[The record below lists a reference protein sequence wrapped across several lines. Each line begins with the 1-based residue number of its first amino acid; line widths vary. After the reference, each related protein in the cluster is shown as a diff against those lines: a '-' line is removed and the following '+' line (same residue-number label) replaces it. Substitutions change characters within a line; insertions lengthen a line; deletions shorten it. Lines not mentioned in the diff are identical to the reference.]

1 MTNNDLRTTTT
12 IRAALRAAVARIDA
26 AGEHAPANTAR
37 QLLSVATGRAREWL
51 LAHDDEALGE
61 AQARALETLLGRVAA
76 REPLAYVLGERGFH
90 GITLKIDPRALIP
103 RPETEML
110 VDLALAALKALPP
123 GATVIDVGTGSGAAA
138 IAIALGAPDA
148 NVVACD
154 VSADALSLAR
164 ENAERLGAR
173 VTFIQSDL
181 LSNVSYLA
189 PIVVAN
195 LPYVTREEID
205 MLPPEIQAHE
215 PRVALDGG
223 ADGLDLVRRL
233 LAQLGGDPARRAALR
248 YVWLEVGASQ
258 GQAALA
264 LARAA
269 FSDARTRILQD
280 LARLDRVI
288 AIEFE
293 K

>member
-1 MTNNDLRTTTT
+1 MSLT
-12 IRAALRAAVARIDA
+12 IRIALRAAIARLDA
-26 AGEHAPANTAR
+26 AGVDAPASTAR
-37 QLLSVATGRAREWL
+37 QLLSVATSRPREWL
-51 LAHDDEALGE
+51 LAHDDETLPE
-61 AQARALETLLGRVAA
+61 AQARALETLLARVAA
-76 REPLAYVLGERGFH
+76 REPLAYVLGERGFR
-90 GITLKIDPRALIP
+90 GLTLKIDPRALIP

-110 VDLALAALKALPP
+110 VDLALAAVRALPA
-123 GATVIDVGTGSGAAA
+123 GAAVIDVGTGSGAAA
-138 IAIALGAPDA
+138 IAIALGAPTA
-148 NVVACD
+148 RVIACD

-173 VTFIQSDL
+173 VSFVESDL
-181 LSNVSYLA
+181 LSNVPDLA

-223 ADGLDLVRRL
+223 TDGLDLVRRL
-233 LAQLGGDPARRAALR
+233 LAQLSAEPARRAALR
-248 YVWLEVGASQ
+248 HVWLEVGASQ
-258 GQAALA
+258 GPAALA

-269 FSDARTRILQD
+269 FPDARTRILQD

-293 K
+293 A

>member
-1 MTNNDLRTTTT
+1 MSLT
-12 IRAALRAAVARIDA
+12 IRIALRAAIARLDA
-26 AGEHAPANTAR
+26 AGVDAPASTAR
-37 QLLSVATGRAREWL
+37 QLLSVATSRPREWL
-51 LAHDDEALGE
+51 LAHDDETLPE
-61 AQARALETLLGRVAA
+61 AQARALETLLARVAA
-76 REPLAYVLGERGFH
+76 REPLAYVLGERGFR
-90 GITLKIDPRALIP
+90 GLTLKIDPRALIP

-110 VDLALAALKALPP
+110 VDLALAAVRALPA
-123 GATVIDVGTGSGAAA
+123 GAAVIDVGTGSGAAA
-138 IAIALGAPDA
+138 IAIALGAPTA
-148 NVVACD
+148 RVIACD

-173 VTFIQSDL
+173 VSFVESDL
-181 LSNVSYLA
+181 LSNVPDPA

-223 ADGLDLVRRL
+223 TDGLDLVRRL
-233 LAQLGGDPARRAALR
+233 LAQLSAEPARRAALR
-248 YVWLEVGASQ
+248 HVWLEVGASQ
-258 GQAALA
+258 GPAALA

-269 FSDARTRILQD
+269 FPDARTRILQD

-293 K
+293 A

>member
-1 MTNNDLRTTTT
+1 MSLT
-12 IRAALRAAVARIDA
+12 IRIALRAAIARLDA
-26 AGEHAPANTAR
+26 AGVDAPASTAR
-37 QLLSVATGRAREWL
+37 QLLSVATSRPREWL
-51 LAHDDEALGE
+51 LAHDDETLPE
-61 AQARALETLLGRVAA
+61 AQARALETLLARVAA

-90 GITLKIDPRALIP
+90 GLTLKIDPRALIP

-110 VDLALAALKALPP
+110 VDLALAAVRALPA
-123 GATVIDVGTGSGAAA
+123 GAAVIDVGTGSGAAA
-138 IAIALGAPDA
+138 IAIALGAPTA
-148 NVVACD
+148 RVIACD

-173 VTFIQSDL
+173 VSFVESDL
-181 LSNVSYLA
+181 MSNVPDLA

-223 ADGLDLVRRL
+223 TDGLDLVRRL
-233 LAQLGGDPARRAALR
+233 LAQLSAEPARRAALR
-248 YVWLEVGASQ
+248 HVWLEVGASQ
-258 GQAALA
+258 GPAALA

-269 FSDARTRILQD
+269 FPDARTRILQD

-293 K
+293 A

>member
-1 MTNNDLRTTTT
+1 MSPT
-12 IRAALRAAVARIDA
+12 IRIALRAAIARLDA
-26 AGEHAPANTAR
+26 AGVDAPASTAR
-37 QLLSVATGRAREWL
+37 QLLSVATSRPREWL
-51 LAHDDEALGE
+51 LAHDDETLPE
-61 AQARALETLLGRVAA
+61 AQARALETLLARVAA

-90 GITLKIDPRALIP
+90 GLTLKIDPRALIP

-110 VDLALAALKALPP
+110 VDLALAAVRALPA
-123 GATVIDVGTGSGAAA
+123 GAAVIDVGTGSGAAA
-138 IAIALGAPDA
+138 IAIALGAPTA
-148 NVVACD
+148 RVIACD

-173 VTFIQSDL
+173 VSFVESDL
-181 LSNVSYLA
+181 LSNVPDLA

-223 ADGLDLVRRL
+223 TDGLDLVRRL
-233 LAQLGGDPARRAALR
+233 LAQLSAEPARRAALR
-248 YVWLEVGASQ
+248 HVWLEVGASQ
-258 GQAALA
+258 GPAALA

-269 FSDARTRILQD
+269 FPDARTRILQD

-293 K
+293 A

>member
-1 MTNNDLRTTTT
+1 MSPT
-12 IRAALRAAVARIDA
+12 IRIALRAAIARLDA
-26 AGEHAPANTAR
+26 AGVDAPASTAR
-37 QLLSVATGRAREWL
+37 QLLCVATGRPREWL
-51 LAHDDEALGE
+51 LAHDDETLPE
-61 AQARALETLLGRVAA
+61 AQARALEKLLARVAA

-90 GITLKIDPRALIP
+90 GLTLKIDPRALIP

-110 VDLALAALKALPP
+110 VDLALAAVRALPA
-123 GATVIDVGTGSGAAA
+123 GAAVIDVGTGSGAAA
-138 IAIALGAPDA
+138 IAIALGAPTA
-148 NVVACD
+148 RVIACD

-173 VTFIQSDL
+173 VSFVESDL
-181 LSNVSYLA
+181 LSNVPDLA

-223 ADGLDLVRRL
+223 TDGLDLVRRL
-233 LAQLGGDPARRAALR
+233 LAQLSAEPARRAALR
-248 YVWLEVGASQ
+248 HVWLEVGASQ
-258 GQAALA
+258 GPAALA

-269 FSDARTRILQD
+269 FPDARTRILQD

-288 AIEFE
+288 AIEFDP
-293 K
+293 

>member
-1 MTNNDLRTTTT
+1 MSLT
-12 IRAALRAAVARIDA
+12 IRIALRAAIARLDA
-26 AGEHAPANTAR
+26 AGVDAPASTAR
-37 QLLSVATGRAREWL
+37 QLLSVATSRPREWL
-51 LAHDDEALGE
+51 LAHDDETLSE
-61 AQARALETLLGRVAA
+61 AQARALETLLARVAA

-90 GITLKIDPRALIP
+90 GLTLKIDPRALIP

-110 VDLALAALKALPP
+110 VDLALAAVRALPA
-123 GATVIDVGTGSGAAA
+123 GAAVIDVGTGSGAAA
-138 IAIALGAPDA
+138 IAIALGAPTA
-148 NVVACD
+148 RVIACD

-173 VTFIQSDL
+173 VSFVESDL
-181 LSNVSYLA
+181 LSNVPDLA

-223 ADGLDLVRRL
+223 TDGLDLVRRL
-233 LAQLGGDPARRAALR
+233 LAQLSAEPARRAALR
-248 YVWLEVGASQ
+248 HVWLEVGASQ
-258 GQAALA
+258 GPAALA

-269 FSDARTRILQD
+269 FPDARTRILQD

-293 K
+293 A

>member
-1 MTNNDLRTTTT
+1 MSLT
-12 IRAALRAAVARIDA
+12 IRIALRAAIARLDA
-26 AGEHAPANTAR
+26 AGVDAPASTAR
-37 QLLSVATGRAREWL
+37 QLLSVATSRPREWL
-51 LAHDDEALGE
+51 LAHDDETLPE
-61 AQARALETLLGRVAA
+61 AQARALETLLARIAA

-90 GITLKIDPRALIP
+90 GLTLKIDPRALIP

-110 VDLALAALKALPP
+110 VDLALAAVRALPA
-123 GATVIDVGTGSGAAA
+123 GAAVIDVGTGSGAAA
-138 IAIALGAPDA
+138 IAIALGAPTA
-148 NVVACD
+148 RVIACD

-173 VTFIQSDL
+173 VSFVESDL
-181 LSNVSYLA
+181 LSNVPDLA

-223 ADGLDLVRRL
+223 TDGLDLVRRL
-233 LAQLGGDPARRAALR
+233 LAQLSAEPARRAALR
-248 YVWLEVGASQ
+248 HVWLEVGASQ
-258 GQAALA
+258 GPAALA

-269 FSDARTRILQD
+269 FPDARTRILQD

-293 K
+293 A

>member
-1 MTNNDLRTTTT
+1 MSLT
-12 IRAALRAAVARIDA
+12 IRIALRAAIARLDA
-26 AGEHAPANTAR
+26 AGVDAPASTAR
-37 QLLSVATGRAREWL
+37 QLLSVATSRPREWL
-51 LAHDDEALGE
+51 LAHDDETLPE
-61 AQARALETLLGRVAA
+61 AQARALETLLARVAA

-90 GITLKIDPRALIP
+90 GLTLKIDPRALIP

-110 VDLALAALKALPP
+110 VDLALAAVRTLPA
-123 GATVIDVGTGSGAAA
+123 GAAVIDVGTGSGAAA
-138 IAIALGAPDA
+138 IAIALGAPTA
-148 NVVACD
+148 RVIACD

-173 VTFIQSDL
+173 VSFVESDL
-181 LSNVSYLA
+181 LSNVPDPA

-223 ADGLDLVRRL
+223 TDGLDLVRRL
-233 LAQLGGDPARRAALR
+233 LAQLSAEPARRAALR
-248 YVWLEVGASQ
+248 HVWLEVGASQ
-258 GQAALA
+258 GPAALA

-269 FSDARTRILQD
+269 FPDARTRILQD

-293 K
+293 A

>member
-1 MTNNDLRTTTT
+1 MSPT
-12 IRAALRAAVARIDA
+12 IRIALRAAIARLDA
-26 AGEHAPANTAR
+26 AGVDAPASTAR
-37 QLLSVATGRAREWL
+37 QLLSVATSRPREWL
-51 LAHDDEALGE
+51 LAHDDETLPE
-61 AQARALETLLGRVAA
+61 AQARALETLLARVAA

-90 GITLKIDPRALIP
+90 GLTLKIDPRALIP

-110 VDLALAALKALPP
+110 VDLALAAVRALPA
-123 GATVIDVGTGSGAAA
+123 GAAVIDVGTGSGAAA
-138 IAIALGAPDA
+138 IAIALGAPTA
-148 NVVACD
+148 RVIACD
-154 VSADALSLAR
+154 VSADALSLAH

-173 VTFIQSDL
+173 VSFVESDL
-181 LSNVSYLA
+181 LSNVPDIA

-223 ADGLDLVRRL
+223 TDGLDLVRRL
-233 LAQLGGDPARRAALR
+233 LAQLSAEPARRAALR
-248 YVWLEVGASQ
+248 HVWLEVGASQ
-258 GQAALA
+258 GPAALA

-269 FSDARTRILQD
+269 FPDARTRILQD

-293 K
+293 A

>member
-1 MTNNDLRTTTT
+1 MSLT
-12 IRAALRAAVARIDA
+12 IRIALRAAIARLDA
-26 AGEHAPANTAR
+26 AGVDAPASTAR
-37 QLLSVATGRAREWL
+37 QLLSVATSRPREWL
-51 LAHDDEALGE
+51 LAHDDETLSE
-61 AQARALETLLGRVAA
+61 AQARALETLLARVAA

-90 GITLKIDPRALIP
+90 GLTLKIDPRALIP

-110 VDLALAALKALPP
+110 VDLALAAVRTLPA
-123 GATVIDVGTGSGAAA
+123 GAAVIDVGTGSGAAA
-138 IAIALGAPDA
+138 IAIALGAPTA
-148 NVVACD
+148 RVIACD

-173 VTFIQSDL
+173 VSFVESDL
-181 LSNVSYLA
+181 LSNVPDPA

-223 ADGLDLVRRL
+223 TDGLDLVRRL
-233 LAQLGGDPARRAALR
+233 LAQLSAEPARRAALR
-248 YVWLEVGASQ
+248 HVWLEVGASQ
-258 GQAALA
+258 GPAALA

-269 FSDARTRILQD
+269 FPDARTRILQD

-293 K
+293 A

>member
-1 MTNNDLRTTTT
+1 MSLT
-12 IRAALRAAVARIDA
+12 IRIALRAAIARLDA
-26 AGEHAPANTAR
+26 AGVDAPASTAR
-37 QLLSVATGRAREWL
+37 QLLSVATSRPREWL
-51 LAHDDEALGE
+51 LAHDDETLPE
-61 AQARALETLLGRVAA
+61 AQARALETLLARVAA

-90 GITLKIDPRALIP
+90 GLTLKIDPRALIP

-110 VDLALAALKALPP
+110 VDLALAAVRTLPA
-123 GATVIDVGTGSGAAA
+123 GAAVIDVGTGSGAAA
-138 IAIALGAPDA
+138 IAIALGAPTA
-148 NVVACD
+148 RVIACD

-173 VTFIQSDL
+173 VSFVESDL
-181 LSNVSYLA
+181 LSNVPDLA

-223 ADGLDLVRRL
+223 TDGLDLVRRL
-233 LAQLGGDPARRAALR
+233 LAQLSAEPARRAALR
-248 YVWLEVGASQ
+248 HVWLEVGASQ
-258 GQAALA
+258 GPAALA

-269 FSDARTRILQD
+269 FPDARTRILQD

-293 K
+293 A

>member
-1 MTNNDLRTTTT
+1 MSLT
-12 IRAALRAAVARIDA
+12 IRIALRAAIARLDA
-26 AGEHAPANTAR
+26 AGVDAPASTAR
-37 QLLSVATGRAREWL
+37 QLLSVATSRPREWL
-51 LAHDDEALGE
+51 LAHDDETLPE
-61 AQARALETLLGRVAA
+61 AQARALETLLARVAA

-90 GITLKIDPRALIP
+90 GLTLKIDPRALIP

-110 VDLALAALKALPP
+110 VDLALAAVRTLPA
-123 GATVIDVGTGSGAAA
+123 GAAVIDVGTGSGAAA
-138 IAIALGAPDA
+138 IAIALGAPTA
-148 NVVACD
+148 RVIACD

-173 VTFIQSDL
+173 VSFVESDL
-181 LSNVSYLA
+181 LSNVPDLA

-223 ADGLDLVRRL
+223 TDGLDLVRRL
-233 LAQLGGDPARRAALR
+233 LAQLSAEPARRAALR
-248 YVWLEVGASQ
+248 HVWLEVGASQ
-258 GQAALA
+258 GPAALA

-269 FSDARTRILQD
+269 FPDARTRLLQD

-293 K
+293 A

>member
-1 MTNNDLRTTTT
+1 MSLT
-12 IRAALRAAVARIDA
+12 IQVALRAAIARLDG
-26 AGEHAPANTAR
+26 AGVDAPASTAR
-37 QLLSVATGRAREWL
+37 QLLSVATGQPRAWL
-51 LAHDDEALGE
+51 LAHDDEALPE
-61 AQARALETLLGRVAA
+61 AQARTLESLLERVAA

-110 VDLALAALKALPP
+110 VDLTLAALRALPA
-123 GATVIDVGTGSGAAA
+123 GAAVIDVGTGSGAAA
-138 IAIALGAPDA
+138 IAIALGAPA
-148 NVVACD
+148 ARVIACD

-164 ENAERLGAR
+164 ENAARLGAR
-173 VTFIQSDL
+173 VEFVVSDL
-181 LSNVSYLA
+181 LSNVPDLA

-233 LAQLGGDPARRAALR
+233 LAQLSGDAVRRAALR
-248 YVWLEVGASQ
+248 HVWLEVGASQ
-258 GQAALA
+258 GPAARDLAQAAFPD
-264 LARAA
+264 ARA
-269 FSDARTRILQD
+269 RILQD

-293 K
+293 S

>member
-1 MTNNDLRTTTT
+1 MSFT
-12 IRAALRAAVARIDA
+12 IQVALRAAITRLNG
-26 AGEHAPANTAR
+26 AGVDAPASTAR
-37 QLLSVATGRAREWL
+37 QLLSVATGRPREWL
-51 LAHDDEALGE
+51 LAHDDEALPD
-61 AQARALETLLGRVAA
+61 AQALTLESLLARVAA

-90 GITLKIDPRALIP
+90 GLTLKIDPRALIP

-110 VDLALAALKALPP
+110 VDLALAAVRTLPA
-123 GATVIDVGTGSGAAA
+123 GAAVIDVGTGSGAAA
-138 IAIALGAPDA
+138 IAIALGAPTA
-148 NVVACD
+148 RVIACD

-173 VTFIQSDL
+173 VSFVESDL
-181 LSNVSYLA
+181 LSNVPDPA

-223 ADGLDLVRRL
+223 TDGLDLVRRL
-233 LAQLGGDPARRAALR
+233 LAQLSAEPARRAALR
-248 YVWLEVGASQ
+248 HVWLEVGASQ
-258 GQAALA
+258 GPAALA

-269 FSDARTRILQD
+269 FPDARTRILQD

-293 K
+293 A

>member
-1 MTNNDLRTTTT
+1 MSPT
-12 IRAALRAAVARIDA
+12 IRIALRAAIARLDA
-26 AGEHAPANTAR
+26 AGVDAPASTAR
-37 QLLSVATGRAREWL
+37 QLLSVATSRPREWL
-51 LAHDDEALGE
+51 LAHDDETLPE
-61 AQARALETLLGRVAA
+61 AQARALETLLARVAA

-90 GITLKIDPRALIP
+90 GLTLKIDPRALIP

-110 VDLALAALKALPP
+110 VDLALAAVRALPA
-123 GATVIDVGTGSGAAA
+123 GAAVIDVGTGSGAAA
-138 IAIALGAPDA
+138 IAIALGAPTA
-148 NVVACD
+148 RVIACD

-173 VTFIQSDL
+173 VSFVESDL
-181 LSNVSYLA
+181 LSNVPDPA

-223 ADGLDLVRRL
+223 TDGLDLVRRL
-233 LAQLGGDPARRAALR
+233 LAQLSAEPARRAALR
-248 YVWLEVGASQ
+248 HVWLEVGASQ
-258 GQAALA
+258 GPAALA

-269 FSDARTRILQD
+269 FPDARTRILQD

-293 K
+293 A

>member
-1 MTNNDLRTTTT
+1 MSLT
-12 IRAALRAAVARIDA
+12 IRIALRAAIARLDA
-26 AGEHAPANTAR
+26 AGVDAPASTAR
-37 QLLSVATGRAREWL
+37 QLLSVATSRPREWL
-51 LAHDDEALGE
+51 LAHDDETLPE
-61 AQARALETLLGRVAA
+61 AQARALETLLARVAA

-90 GITLKIDPRALIP
+90 SLTLKIDPRALIP

-110 VDLALAALKALPP
+110 VDLALAAVRALPA
-123 GATVIDVGTGSGAAA
+123 GAAVIDVGTGSGAAA
-138 IAIALGAPDA
+138 IAIALGAPTA
-148 NVVACD
+148 RVIACD

-173 VTFIQSDL
+173 VSFVESDL
-181 LSNVSYLA
+181 LSNVPDLA

-223 ADGLDLVRRL
+223 TDGLDLVRRL
-233 LAQLGGDPARRAALR
+233 LAQLSAEPARRAALR
-248 YVWLEVGASQ
+248 HVWLEVGASQ
-258 GQAALA
+258 GPAALA

-269 FSDARTRILQD
+269 FPDARTRILQD

-293 K
+293 A

>member
-1 MTNNDLRTTTT
+1 MSPT
-12 IRAALRAAVARIDA
+12 IRIALRAAIARLDA
-26 AGEHAPANTAR
+26 AGVDAPASTAR
-37 QLLSVATGRAREWL
+37 QLLSVATNRPREWL
-51 LAHDDEALGE
+51 LAHDDETLPE
-61 AQARALETLLGRVAA
+61 AQARALETLLARVAA

-90 GITLKIDPRALIP
+90 GLTLKIDPRALIP

-110 VDLALAALKALPP
+110 VDLALAAVRALPA
-123 GATVIDVGTGSGAAA
+123 GAAVIDVGTGSGAAA
-138 IAIALGAPDA
+138 IAIALGAPTA
-148 NVVACD
+148 RVIACD

-173 VTFIQSDL
+173 VSFVESDL
-181 LSNVSYLA
+181 LSNVPDPA

-223 ADGLDLVRRL
+223 TDGLDLVRRL
-233 LAQLGGDPARRAALR
+233 LAQLSAEPARRAALR
-248 YVWLEVGASQ
+248 HVWLEVGASQ
-258 GQAALA
+258 GPAALA

-269 FSDARTRILQD
+269 FPDARTRILQD

-293 K
+293 A

>member
-1 MTNNDLRTTTT
+1 MSPT
-12 IRAALRAAVARIDA
+12 IRIALRAAIARLDA
-26 AGEHAPANTAR
+26 AGVDAPASTAR
-37 QLLSVATGRAREWL
+37 QLLSVATSRPREWL
-51 LAHDDEALGE
+51 LAHDDETLPE
-61 AQARALETLLGRVAA
+61 AQARALETLLARVAA

-90 GITLKIDPRALIP
+90 GLTLKIDPRALIP

-110 VDLALAALKALPP
+110 VDLALAAVRTLPA
-123 GATVIDVGTGSGAAA
+123 GAAVIDVGTGSGAAA
-138 IAIALGAPDA
+138 IAIALGAPTA
-148 NVVACD
+148 RVIACD

-173 VTFIQSDL
+173 VSFVESDL
-181 LSNVSYLA
+181 LSNVPDLA

-223 ADGLDLVRRL
+223 TDGLDLVRRL
-233 LAQLGGDPARRAALR
+233 LAQLSAEPARRAALR
-248 YVWLEVGASQ
+248 HVWLEVGASQ
-258 GQAALA
+258 GPAALA

-269 FSDARTRILQD
+269 FPDARTRILQD

-293 K
+293 A

>member
-1 MTNNDLRTTTT
+1 MTTLK
-12 IRAALRAAVARIDA
+12 AALRAAIARLDA
-26 AGEHAPANTAR
+26 AGVDAPASTAR
-37 QLLSVATGRAREWL
+37 QLLSVAAGRPREWL
-51 LAHDDEALGE
+51 LAHDDETLPD
-61 AQARALETLLGRVAA
+61 AQARALETLLARVAA

-110 VDLALAALKALPP
+110 VDLTLAALKALPP

-138 IAIALGAPDA
+138 IAIALGARSA
-148 NVVACD
+148 HIIACD

-173 VTFIQSDL
+173 VTFVQSDL
-181 LSNVSYLA
+181 LSNVPDLA

-233 LAQLGGDPARRAALR
+233 LAQLSADPARRAALR
-248 YVWLEVGASQ
+248 HVWLEVGASQ
-258 GQAALA
+258 GAAARDLAQAAFPD
-264 LARAA
+264 ARA
-269 FSDARTRILQD
+269 RILQD

-288 AIEFE
+288 AIEFDP
-293 K
+293 

>member
-1 MTNNDLRTTTT
+1 MTDDASRMMVS
-12 IRAALRAAVARIDA
+12 IRIALRAAITRLDA
-26 AGEHAPANTAR
+26 AGVDAPASTAR
-37 QLLSVATGRAREWL
+37 QLLSVATGRPREWL
-51 LAHDDEALGE
+51 LAHDDEILPE
-61 AQARALETLLGRVAA
+61 AQAQTLETLLTRVAA

-110 VDLALAALKALPP
+110 VDLTLAALKALPP

-138 IAIALGAPDA
+138 IAIALGGPGAH
-148 NVVACD
+148 VIACD

-173 VTFIQSDL
+173 VTFVQSDL
-181 LSNVSYLA
+181 LSNVPDLA

-233 LAQLGGDPARRAALR
+233 LAQLSADPARRAALR
-248 YVWLEVGASQ
+248 HVWLEVGASQ
-258 GQAALA
+258 GPAARDLAQAAFPA
-264 LARAA
+264 ARA
-269 FSDARTRILQD
+269 RILQD

-288 AIEFE
+288 AIEFDP
-293 K
+293 

>member
-1 MTNNDLRTTTT
+1 MSLT
-12 IRAALRAAVARIDA
+12 IRIALRAAIARLDA
-26 AGEHAPANTAR
+26 AGVDAPASTAR
-37 QLLSVATGRAREWL
+37 QLLSVATSRPREWL
-51 LAHDDEALGE
+51 LAHDDETLPE
-61 AQARALETLLGRVAA
+61 AQARALETLLARVAA

-90 GITLKIDPRALIP
+90 GLTLKIDPRALIP

-110 VDLALAALKALPP
+110 VDLALAAVRALPA
-123 GATVIDVGTGSGAAA
+123 GAAVIDVGTGSGAAA
-138 IAIALGAPDA
+138 IAIALGAPTA
-148 NVVACD
+148 RVIACD

-173 VTFIQSDL
+173 VSFVESDL
-181 LSNVSYLA
+181 LSNVPDIA

-223 ADGLDLVRRL
+223 TDGLDLVRRL
-233 LAQLGGDPARRAALR
+233 LAQLSAEPARRAALR
-248 YVWLEVGASQ
+248 HVWLEVGASQ
-258 GQAALA
+258 GPAALA

-269 FSDARTRILQD
+269 FPDARTRILQD

-293 K
+293 A

>member
-1 MTNNDLRTTTT
+1 MSLT
-12 IRAALRAAVARIDA
+12 IRIALRAAIARLDA
-26 AGEHAPANTAR
+26 AGVDAPASTAR
-37 QLLSVATGRAREWL
+37 QLLSVATSRPREWL
-51 LAHDDEALGE
+51 LAHDDETLPE
-61 AQARALETLLGRVAA
+61 AQARALETLLARVAA

-90 GITLKIDPRALIP
+90 GLTLKIDPRALIP

-110 VDLALAALKALPP
+110 VDLALAAVRALPA
-123 GATVIDVGTGSGAAA
+123 GAAVIDVGTGSGAAA
-138 IAIALGAPDA
+138 IAIALGAPTA
-148 NVVACD
+148 RVIACD

-173 VTFIQSDL
+173 VSFVESDL
-181 LSNVSYLA
+181 LSNVPDPA

-215 PRVALDGG
+215 PRGALDGG
-223 ADGLDLVRRL
+223 TDGLDLVRRL
-233 LAQLGGDPARRAALR
+233 LAQLSAEPARRAALR
-248 YVWLEVGASQ
+248 HVWLEVGASQ
-258 GQAALA
+258 GPAALA

-269 FSDARTRILQD
+269 FPDARTRILQD

-293 K
+293 A

>member
-1 MTNNDLRTTTT
+1 MSLT
-12 IRAALRAAVARIDA
+12 IRIALRAAIARLDA
-26 AGEHAPANTAR
+26 AGVDAPASTAR
-37 QLLSVATGRAREWL
+37 QLLSVATSRPREWL
-51 LAHDDEALGE
+51 LAHDDETLPE
-61 AQARALETLLGRVAA
+61 AQARALETLLARIAA

-90 GITLKIDPRALIP
+90 GLTLKIDPRALIP

-110 VDLALAALKALPP
+110 VDLALAAVRTLPA
-123 GATVIDVGTGSGAAA
+123 GAAVIDVGTGSGAAA
-138 IAIALGAPDA
+138 IAIALGAPTA
-148 NVVACD
+148 RVIACD

-173 VTFIQSDL
+173 VSFVESDL
-181 LSNVSYLA
+181 LSNVPDLA

-223 ADGLDLVRRL
+223 TDGLDLVRRL
-233 LAQLGGDPARRAALR
+233 LAQLSAEPARRAALR
-248 YVWLEVGASQ
+248 HVWLEVGASQ
-258 GQAALA
+258 GPAALA

-269 FSDARTRILQD
+269 FPDARTRILQD

-293 K
+293 A

>member
-1 MTNNDLRTTTT
+1 MSLT
-12 IRAALRAAVARIDA
+12 IRIALRAAIARLDA
-26 AGEHAPANTAR
+26 AGVDAPASTAR
-37 QLLSVATGRAREWL
+37 QLLSVATSRPREWL
-51 LAHDDEALGE
+51 LAHDDETLPE
-61 AQARALETLLGRVAA
+61 AQARALETLLARVAA

-90 GITLKIDPRALIP
+90 GLTLKIDPRALIP

-110 VDLALAALKALPP
+110 VDLALAAVRALPA
-123 GATVIDVGTGSGAAA
+123 GAAVIDVGTGSGAAA
-138 IAIALGAPDA
+138 IAIALGAPTA
-148 NVVACD
+148 RVIACD

-173 VTFIQSDL
+173 VSFVESDL
-181 LSNVSYLA
+181 LSNVPDPA

-223 ADGLDLVRRL
+223 TDGLDLVRRL
-233 LAQLGGDPARRAALR
+233 LAQLSAEPARRAALR
-248 YVWLEVGASQ
+248 HVWLEVGASQ
-258 GQAALA
+258 GPAALA

-269 FSDARTRILQD
+269 FPDARTRILQD

-293 K
+293 A

>member
-1 MTNNDLRTTTT
+1 MMTFR
-12 IRAALRAAVARIDA
+12 IALRAAIARLDA
-26 AGEHAPANTAR
+26 AGVDAPASTAR
-37 QLLSVATGRAREWL
+37 QLLSVATGRPREWL
-51 LAHDDEALGE
+51 LAHDDEALPE
-61 AQARALETLLGRVAA
+61 AQARALETLLERVAA

-110 VDLALAALKALPP
+110 VDLALAALKALPA

-138 IAIALGAPDA
+138 IAIALGAPTA
-148 NVVACD
+148 RVIACD

-164 ENAERLGAR
+164 ENAERLGAQ
-173 VTFIQSDL
+173 VTFVQSDL
-181 LSNVSYLA
+181 LSNVTDPA

-233 LAQLGGDPARRAALR
+233 LAQLSGDPARRAALR
-248 YVWLEVGASQ
+248 HVWLEVGASQ
-258 GQAALA
+258 GPAARDLAQAAFPD
-264 LARAA
+264 ARA
-269 FSDARTRILQD
+269 RILQD

-293 K
+293 P

>member
-1 MTNNDLRTTTT
+1 MSPT
-12 IRAALRAAVARIDA
+12 IRIALRAAIARLDA
-26 AGEHAPANTAR
+26 AGVDAPASTAR
-37 QLLSVATGRAREWL
+37 QLLSVATSRPREWL
-51 LAHDDEALGE
+51 LAHDDETLPE
-61 AQARALETLLGRVAA
+61 AQARALETLLARVAA

-90 GITLKIDPRALIP
+90 GLTLKIDPRALIP

-110 VDLALAALKALPP
+110 VDLALAAVRALPA
-123 GATVIDVGTGSGAAA
+123 GAAVIDVGTGSGAAA
-138 IAIALGAPDA
+138 IAIALGAPTA
-148 NVVACD
+148 RVIACD

-173 VTFIQSDL
+173 VSFVESDL
-181 LSNVSYLA
+181 LSNVPDMA

-223 ADGLDLVRRL
+223 TDGLDLVRRL
-233 LAQLGGDPARRAALR
+233 LAQLSAEPARRAALR
-248 YVWLEVGASQ
+248 HVWLEVGASQ
-258 GQAALA
+258 GPAALA

-269 FSDARTRILQD
+269 FPDARTRILQD

-293 K
+293 A

>member
-1 MTNNDLRTTTT
+1 M
-12 IRAALRAAVARIDA
+12 
-26 AGEHAPANTAR
+26 
-37 QLLSVATGRAREWL
+37 
-51 LAHDDEALGE
+51 
-61 AQARALETLLGRVAA
+61 
-76 REPLAYVLGERGFH
+76 
-90 GITLKIDPRALIP
+90 
-103 RPETEML
+103 
-110 VDLALAALKALPP
+110 
-123 GATVIDVGTGSGAAA
+123 IDVGTGSGAAA
-138 IAIALGAPDA
+138 IAIALGAPTA
-148 NVVACD
+148 RVIACD

-173 VTFIQSDL
+173 VSFVESDL
-181 LSNVSYLA
+181 LSNVPDLA

-223 ADGLDLVRRL
+223 TDGLDLVRRL
-233 LAQLGGDPARRAALR
+233 LAQLSAEPARRAALR
-248 YVWLEVGASQ
+248 HVWLEVGASQ
-258 GQAALA
+258 GPAALA

-269 FSDARTRILQD
+269 FPDARTRILQD

-293 K
+293 A

>member
-1 MTNNDLRTTTT
+1 MSPT
-12 IRAALRAAVARIDA
+12 IRIALRAAIARLDA
-26 AGEHAPANTAR
+26 AGVDAPASTAR
-37 QLLSVATGRAREWL
+37 QLLSVATSRPREWL
-51 LAHDDEALGE
+51 LAHDDETLPE
-61 AQARALETLLGRVAA
+61 AQARALETLLTRVAD

-90 GITLKIDPRALIP
+90 GLTLKIDPRALIP

-110 VDLALAALKALPP
+110 VDLALAALRALPA
-123 GATVIDVGTGSGAAA
+123 GAAVIDVGTGSGAAA
-138 IAIALGAPDA
+138 IAIALGAPTA
-148 NVVACD
+148 RVIACD
-154 VSADALSLAR
+154 VSADALSLAH

-173 VTFIQSDL
+173 VSFVESDL
-181 LSNVSYLA
+181 LSNVPDIA

-223 ADGLDLVRRL
+223 TDGLDLVRRL
-233 LAQLGGDPARRAALR
+233 LAQLSAEPARRAALR
-248 YVWLEVGASQ
+248 HVWLEVGASQ
-258 GQAALA
+258 GPAALA

-269 FSDARTRILQD
+269 FPDARTRILQD

-293 K
+293 A